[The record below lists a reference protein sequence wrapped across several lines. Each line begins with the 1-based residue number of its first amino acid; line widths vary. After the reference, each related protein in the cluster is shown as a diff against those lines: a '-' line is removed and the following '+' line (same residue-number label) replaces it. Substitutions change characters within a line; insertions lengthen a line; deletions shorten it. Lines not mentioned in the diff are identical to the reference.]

1 MSKTVGLPIAIL
13 IEEII
18 KNNISHK
25 GIHLPFDREIYDP
38 ILEKLKSFG
47 IKFIDKEINT

>member
-18 KNNISHK
+18 KNNLQYK
-25 GIHLPFDREIYDP
+25 GINLPFDSKIYDP
-38 ILEKLKSFG
+38 ILEKLKSYG
-47 IKFIDKEINT
+47 IKFIEKEIST